1 MLTLEKMTEAES
13 LTQKQLN
20 AIKSRAIAIW
30 GEKFW
35 IAKLA
40 VKYQEASGSPTQ
52 CDTTVRRWFKEGA
65 TTSPNLE
72 SFNNLLLATG
82 CQMRIVTPEIVTESK
97 VIF

>member
-1 MLTLEKMTEAES
+1 MSEAES

-30 GEKFW
+30 GERFW
-35 IAKLA
+35 IPKLA
-40 VKYQEASGSPTQ
+40 TKYQEVSGSETQ

-82 CQMRIVTPEIVTESK
+82 CRMQIVAPEVITESK
-97 VIF
+97 IIF

>member
-1 MLTLEKMTEAES
+1 MLVLEKMSTAED
-13 LTQKQLN
+13 LTRKQLD
-20 AIKSRAIAIW
+20 AIRTRAIAIW
-30 GEKFW
+30 SEKFW

-40 VKYQEASGSPTQ
+40 VKYQEVSGSETQ

>member
-13 LTQKQLN
+13 LTRKQLD
-20 AIKSRAIAIW
+20 AIRNRAIALW
-30 GEKFW
+30 GKKFW

-40 VKYQEASGSPTQ
+40 SKYQEVSGAETQ
-52 CDTTVRRWFKEGA
+52 CDTTVRRWFREGS

-82 CQMRIVTPEIVTESK
+82 CRMAIECPEQVIQAQRIL
-97 VIF
+97 

>member
-13 LTQKQLN
+13 LTRKQLD
-20 AIKSRAIAIW
+20 AIKNRAIALW

-35 IAKLA
+35 IARLA
-40 VKYQEASGSPTQ
+40 SKYQEVSGIKTQ

-82 CQMRIVTPEIVTESK
+82 CKMAIECPEQVIQTQRIL
-97 VIF
+97 